1 MPAFTAAHAYRI
13 VSVYLAKNADKEKT
27 AKQAIKK
34 HSKELTKLL
43 GEPYADYVD
52 TIIDAYYDIEKYVS
66 DDEPME
72 KFYEYLDD
80 LI

>member
-13 VSVYLAKNADKEKT
+13 VSVYLAKNSDKEKT
-27 AKQAIKK
+27 VKQAIDK
-34 HSKELTKLL
+34 HSKVLMKLL

>member
-1 MPAFTAAHAYRI
+1 MSAKSAKDAYRI
-13 VSVYLAKNADKEKT
+13 VSVYLAKNSDKEKT
-27 AKQAIKK
+27 AKQAIDK
-34 HSKELTKLL
+34 HSKVLMKLL

-72 KFYEYLDD
+72 VFYEYLDD

>member
-1 MPAFTAAHAYRI
+1 MSAKSAKDAYRI
-13 VSVYLAKNADKEKT
+13 VSVYLAKNSANEKT
-27 AKQAIKK
+27 EKQAIKK
-34 HSKELTKLL
+34 HSDKVAKLV

-52 TIIDAYYDIEKYVS
+52 TIIDAYYNIEKYVS

-72 KFYEYLDD
+72 IFYEYLDD